1 MEIQLKV
8 QKYLLII
15 SKALIGLD
23 LSLCQP
29 VLAPWPHDTLALK
42 SL

>member
-1 MEIQLKV
+1 MKIQLKV

-23 LSLCQP
+23 LSVLP
-29 VLAPWPHDTLALK
+29 VLALWPHV
-42 SL
+42 

>member
-1 MEIQLKV
+1 MKIQLKV

-23 LSLCQP
+23 LNLCQASSGP
-29 VLAPWPHDTLALK
+29 LA
-42 SL
+42 S